1 MNSSPVAAAKF
12 ALKTDIHIFSW
23 RSIKSICCDFF
34 AGMGSLICDSGG
46 ARHGDGNVTF
56 ANRSVVHMIVRLR
69 ETLTLQV

>member
-12 ALKTDIHIFSW
+12 ALKTDINDFGW

-34 AGMGSLICDSGG
+34 AGLGTVICDSGG
-46 ARHGDGNVTF
+46 ARQGDGNVTF
-56 ANRSVVHMIVRLR
+56 VTRSVVHILVRLR